1 MGIIPHEGVG
11 LDVQVPKHIVRVPTA
26 NEADDVQVDLGQ
38 EEGCCTS
45 GAQAPSQDFRRKE
58 AKVRAQR
65 RD

>member
-11 LDVQVPKHIVRVPTA
+11 LDMQVPKHFVLAPMA
-26 NEADDVQVDLGQ
+26 DEADDVRVDLGQ
-38 EEGCCTS
+38 EEGYCAS
-45 GAQAPSQDFRRKE
+45 GAQARQDFIRKE

>member
-11 LDVQVPKHIVRVPTA
+11 LDVQVPKHFFQAPMA
-26 NEADDVQVDLGQ
+26 DEADDVQVDLGP
-38 EEGCCTS
+38 EEGCCAS

-58 AKVRAQR
+58 AKVRAQC